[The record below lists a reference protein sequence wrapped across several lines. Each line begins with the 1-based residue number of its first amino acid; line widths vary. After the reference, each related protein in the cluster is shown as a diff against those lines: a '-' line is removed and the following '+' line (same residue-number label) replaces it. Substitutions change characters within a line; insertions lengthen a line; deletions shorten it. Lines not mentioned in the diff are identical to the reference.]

1 MPESKRRIRSKS
13 RAPSDPMK
21 DEGPKTSPVWLV
33 PLMLA
38 FFGIGLA
45 WVVVY
50 YLAPSAP
57 FLAGLGGWNMA
68 IGFGFILA
76 GFFLATR
83 WR

>member
-1 MPESKRRIRSKS
+1 MPESKRRVKAKS
-13 RAPSDPMK
+13 RMPAESEK
-21 DEGPKTSPVWLV
+21 DTGPQTSPVWLV
-33 PLMLA
+33 PLMLT

-57 FLAGLGGWNMA
+57 FIASLGGWNMA
-68 IGFGFILA
+68 IGFGFIMV
-76 GFFLATR
+76 GFVLATR